1 MTGFKSGASDD
12 DPLGSGDSDTEDDTT
27 SSSDVAE
34 TQSSTLSSSE
44 PELNTTQE
52 ENSTNRSELPW
63 IFDRSSIT
71 DGREK
76 TVQLHLQQSTLDTQ
90 RQAKSDVESS
100 IGETVKKADLRE
112 AAIIVGL
119 QRVEDITDILEEWG
133 YGW

>member
-12 DPLGSGDSDTEDDTT
+12 DPLGSDDTDEDVDNGVSDITETPSAASDT
-27 SSSDVAE
+27 
-34 TQSSTLSSSE
+34 SE
-44 PELNTTQE
+44 PESTPTSEPSTTTE
-52 ENSTNRSELPW
+52 TELPW

-76 TVQLHLQQSTLDTQ
+76 TVQLHLQQSTLDVQ
-90 RQAKSDVESS
+90 RQTKSDVEAK

-119 QRVEDITDILEEWG
+119 EQVDDLTDILEEWG
-133 YGW
+133 YGR

>member
-12 DPLGSGDSDTEDDTT
+12 DPLGSDESDEDIDAEVSDGETSATSLETT
-27 SSSDVAE
+27 
-34 TQSSTLSSSE
+34 E
-44 PELNTTQE
+44 PEATPTE
-52 ENSTNRSELPW
+52 PSTPADPELPW

-90 RQAKSDVESS
+90 RQTRSDVESEL
-100 IGETVKKADLRE
+100 GETVKKADLRE

-119 QRVEDITDILEEWG
+119 EQVDALTEILEEWG
-133 YGW
+133 YGR

>member
-12 DPLGSGDSDTEDDTT
+12 DPLGSDDTDEDVDNGV
-27 SSSDVAE
+27 SDITE
-34 TQSSTLSSSE
+34 TPSNALDTSE
-44 PELNTTQE
+44 PESNPTSEPSTTTE
-52 ENSTNRSELPW
+52 TELPW

-76 TVQLHLQQSTLDTQ
+76 TVQLHLQQSTLDAQ
-90 RQAKSDVESS
+90 RQTKSDVESK

-119 QRVEDITDILEEWG
+119 EQVNDLTDILEEWG
-133 YGW
+133 YGR

>member
-12 DPLGSGDSDTEDDTT
+12 DPLGSGDSDTETDTT
-27 SSSDVAE
+27 DSSDITEA
-34 TQSSTLSSSE
+34 QSSTLSSGE
-44 PELNTTQE
+44 PEVDSRQDK
-52 ENSTNRSELPW
+52 SSSSSPELPW

-90 RQAKSDVESS
+90 RQAKSDVESAL
-100 IGETVKKADLRE
+100 GETVKKADLRE

-119 QRVEDITDILEEWG
+119 QQVDDVTDILEEWG
-133 YGW
+133 YGR

>member
-12 DPLGSGDSDTEDDTT
+12 DPLGSGETDTEPDTT
-27 SSSDVAE
+27 DSSEVME
-34 TQSSTLSSSE
+34 TQSSTESSGEPDLS
-44 PELNTTQE
+44 TTQE
-52 ENSTNRSELPW
+52 NNSSSTSELPW

-90 RQAKSDVESS
+90 RQARSDVESVL
-100 IGETVKKADLRE
+100 GETVKKADLRE

-119 QRVEDITDILEEWG
+119 QRVDDVTDLLEEWG
-133 YGW
+133 YGR

>member
-12 DPLGSGDSDTEDDTT
+12 DPLGSSNSDTETDTT
-27 SSSDVAE
+27 GSSEMTE
-34 TQSSTLSSSE
+34 TQSSTASSSK
-44 PELNTTQE
+44 PELGATQE
-52 ENSTNRSELPW
+52 TSNSTKSELPW

-90 RQAKSDVESS
+90 RQAKSNVESAL
-100 IGETVKKADLRE
+100 GETVKKADLRE

-119 QRVEDITDILEEWG
+119 QRVDDVTDILEEWG
-133 YGW
+133 YGR

>member
-12 DPLGSGDSDTEDDTT
+12 DPLGSGETDTEPDTT
-27 SSSDVAE
+27 DSSEVME
-34 TQSSTLSSSE
+34 TQSSTESSGEPDLS
-44 PELNTTQE
+44 TTQE
-52 ENSTNRSELPW
+52 NNSSSTSELPW

-90 RQAKSDVESS
+90 RQARSDVESVL
-100 IGETVKKADLRE
+100 GETIKKADLRE

-119 QRVEDITDILEEWG
+119 QRVDDVTDLLEEWG
-133 YGW
+133 YGR

>member
-12 DPLGSGDSDTEDDTT
+12 DPLGSSDSDTETDTT
-27 SSSDVAE
+27 GSSEMTE
-34 TQSSTLSSSE
+34 TQSSTASSSK
-44 PELNTTQE
+44 PELGATQGAS
-52 ENSTNRSELPW
+52 NSTKSELPW

-90 RQAKSDVESS
+90 RQAKSNVESAL
-100 IGETVKKADLRE
+100 GETVKKADLRE

-119 QRVEDITDILEEWG
+119 QRVDDVTDILEEWG
-133 YGW
+133 YGR

>member
-12 DPLGSGDSDTEDDTT
+12 DPLGSSDSDTEKDMT
-27 SSSDVAE
+27 SASDVTE

-44 PELNTTQE
+44 PELTNTQQE
-52 ENSTNRSELPW
+52 SSSSTTELPW

-76 TVQLHLQQSTLDTQ
+76 TVQLHLQQSTLDAQ
-90 RQAKSDVESS
+90 RQAKSDVESEL
-100 IGETVKKADLRE
+100 GETVKKADLRE

-119 QRVEDITDILEEWG
+119 QQTAELTDILEEWG
-133 YGW
+133 YGR

>member
-12 DPLGSGDSDTEDDTT
+12 DPLGSDNSDRDEDTEPLEIT
-27 SSSDVAE
+27 E
-34 TQSSTLSSSE
+34 TQSTSRGTNQS
-44 PELNTTQE
+44 
-52 ENSTNRSELPW
+52 ENSQAPGPSTTTSAELPW

-90 RQAKSDVESS
+90 RQTKSDVESEL
-100 IGETVKKADLRE
+100 GETIKKADLRE

-119 QRVEDITDILEEWG
+119 NQIDNITELLKEWG
-133 YGW
+133 YGR

>member
-12 DPLGSGDSDTEDDTT
+12 DPLGSGDSNNEGEGTADVTEP
-27 SSSDVAE
+27 
-34 TQSSTLSSSE
+34 QSSTVSASE
-44 PELNTTQE
+44 SEVSPTQE
-52 ENSTNRSELPW
+52 ESNKAGSELPW

-90 RQAKSDVESS
+90 RRAKSDIESAL
-100 IGETVKKADLRE
+100 GETVKKADLRE

-119 QRVEDITDILEEWG
+119 QQIEDVTDILEEWG
-133 YGW
+133 YGR

>member
-12 DPLGSGDSDTEDDTT
+12 DPLGSGDSDTDTT
-27 SSSDVAE
+27 GSSDGTE
-34 TQSSTLSSSE
+34 TQSSTPATSE
-44 PELNTTQE
+44 PDMSATQE
-52 ENSTNRSELPW
+52 RTTSATSELPW

-90 RQAKSDVESS
+90 RRTKSDVEAAL
-100 IGETVKKADLRE
+100 GETVKKADLRE

-119 QRVEDITDILEEWG
+119 QQVDDVTDILEEWG
-133 YGW
+133 YGR